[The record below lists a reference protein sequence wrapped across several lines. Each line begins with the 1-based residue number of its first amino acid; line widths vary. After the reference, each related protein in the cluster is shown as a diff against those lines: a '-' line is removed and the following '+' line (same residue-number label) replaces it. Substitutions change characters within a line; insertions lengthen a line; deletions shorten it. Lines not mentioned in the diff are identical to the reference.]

1 MNFLRSGSNDDKGT
15 DMKEKGIMKESE
27 AEASSRE
34 LRKIYDTTIAEKLM
48 QKLLPMIET
57 CVEQAHSG
65 KVVVAVSGGSGSG
78 KSVTALLLSCFLK
91 EKGIETCILSGD
103 NYPHRIPKYNDA
115 ERLQIF
121 RENAIVGMLK
131 ERTYTEE
138 RRTIIQEFQKA
149 ENDADERYVE
159 KYPWYESYLR
169 NGRKALENYLGTEK
183 EINFEEV
190 DRLVH
195 AFKDGGQKLWGRHMA
210 GKRQNCGMK
219 KKTLPG

>member
-1 MNFLRSGSNDDKGT
+1 M
-15 DMKEKGIMKESE
+15 ESE
-27 AEASSRE
+27 AEPSSKE
-34 LRKIYDTTIAEKLM
+34 LLKIYDTALAEKLM
-48 QKLLPMIET
+48 QKLLPMIENCAKQT
-57 CVEQAHSG
+57 RSE

-78 KSVTALLLSCFLK
+78 KTVTALLLSCFLK

>member
-1 MNFLRSGSNDDKGT
+1 M
-15 DMKEKGIMKESE
+15 
-27 AEASSRE
+27 
-34 LRKIYDTTIAEKLM
+34 
-48 QKLLPMIET
+48 
-57 CVEQAHSG
+57 
-65 KVVVAVSGGSGSG
+65 
-78 KSVTALLLSCFLK
+78 LLSCFLK